1 MKFLFSLVTLVFLT
15 GSCNSQK
22 EATTNSKASS
32 AASVAEKQ
40 MISDKQKTIG
50 QNYDVA
56 VIYEARSRGFA
67 KYAYISKAKV
77 MLSEDRSL
85 QKMDNYVCDT
95 KDWEDIEQ
103 LLDAIERKTF
113 QNLKAP
119 TDKRL
124 YDGAAH
130 TTLSIKQGDVVYMT
144 PTFDEGFPP
153 KEIEK
158 LVNKVLA
165 IAEKVKKQ

>member
-22 EATTNSKASS
+22 QASTNSKASD
-32 AASVAEKQ
+32 AEPIAQKQ
-40 MISDKQKTIG
+40 MMTDKQKAIG

-67 KYAYISKAKV
+67 KYAYISEAKIK
-77 MLSEDRSL
+77 LSNDRGL
-85 QKMDNYVCDT
+85 QNMQEYKCD
-95 KDWEDIEQ
+95 KSDWEEIEQ
-103 LLDAIERKTF
+103 LLNSIERKTF
-113 QNLKAP
+113 QTLKAP

-130 TTLSIKQGDVVYMT
+130 ATLSIKQGDVVYMT
-144 PTFDEGFPP
+144 PSFDDGFPP

>member
-1 MKFLFSLVTLVFLT
+1 MKFLFSVVTLFFLT

-22 EATTNSKASS
+22 QTTTNSNESNATPK
-32 AASVAEKQ
+32 AEKQ
-40 MISDKQKTIG
+40 MMTDKQKAIG

-77 MLSEDRSL
+77 TLSEDRSL
-85 QKMDNYVCDT
+85 QKMDEYTCDA
-95 KDWEDIEQ
+95 KDWEEIEQ
-103 LLDAIERKTF
+103 LLDAIDRKTF
-113 QNLKAP
+113 QSLKAP

-144 PTFDEGFPP
+144 PSFDEGFPP

>member
-1 MKFLFSLVTLVFLT
+1 MKFLFSLATLFFLT

-22 EATTNSKASS
+22 ETTTNSNKSNTQS
-32 AASVAEKQ
+32 IKEQQ
-40 MISDKQKTIG
+40 MVTDKQKAIG

-56 VIYEARSRGFA
+56 VIYEARSRGSA
-67 KYAYISKAKV
+67 KYIYVSKVKI
-77 MLSEDRSL
+77 MLSQDLSL
-85 QKMDNYVCDT
+85 QKMDEYPCNA
-95 KDWEDIEQ
+95 KDWEEVKK
-103 LLDAIERKTF
+103 LLDDIERKAF

-130 TTLSIKQGDVVYMT
+130 TTLSIKQGDVIYMT
-144 PTFDEGFPP
+144 PSFDAGFPP
-153 KEIEK
+153 KEIEE

-165 IAEKVKKQ
+165 LAEKVKKQ